1 MLTLKLKMKQIFKN
15 KWFVSWTTLVLLL
28 MFSSFATTKLHAQQR
43 ITGTVIGTDGTPIPG
58 VTVLQKGTSRGTAT
72 DFDGNYSLELIT
84 GSKTLVF
91 SALSYETKE
100 ISIGNKTNII
110 VTLAEDVAA
119 LEEVVVIGYAP
130 IERKKVLGAISTVKS
145 ESIEQASPVQAF
157 DAVQGKLAGVQ
168 ILSNN
173 GPGAGFDIRVRG
185 VSTFGSGTQPL
196 YVVDGQQLDDI
207 DNLDPSDIASL
218 EVLKDGATAAI
229 YGSKAAN
236 GVVLITTKS
245 GKSGKLSLDVSTLTG
260 INTLVGDIAVAN
272 TAQRILYERLRS
284 NNTNNLTT
292 QERDSLSLLSR
303 NSYDLQALLTRPA
316 FRHQTN
322 VALSGGGD
330 KTRFYWNS
338 GFLNEDGVV
347 RNSDYRR
354 INTQI
359 KVDIDVTKK
368 LKFGTNARLSYE
380 KQNGINSGAVLQQI
394 VERIPYFPLF
404 EPNGDYV
411 PTLFGRQNPLAQA
424 DLRTQDNRNFRAQI
438 FNYAQ
443 LTLLPKLTVK
453 STLGINYRSNKRN
466 DFTPGFLVGN
476 GGTGDSNGRER
487 QDLTYD
493 IQQEN
498 YLNYKNSFGKH
509 DVAAFAGMQIQ
520 KYFREYSDF
529 SSIFNSDIVTTFNNA
544 TPGAIISN
552 NFDERH
558 NLYSLFAGVN
568 YDFADKY
575 LVGGTIRRDGSS
587 RFGDENEFGYFPSA
601 TLGWRI
607 SNENFLI
614 ESNVVNNLLIRASW
628 GIVGNERVGNYEF
641 TGAFEPGFVY
651 NGLSGVAPTRLGNS
665 ELGWE
670 ETESKNLGFDL
681 SMFKNRLEINFDL
694 WEKNTTGLL
703 AVTPLPEESGFAGI
717 RRNVGAVNNRGID
730 FSITGT
736 LLKSK
741 DFSWR
746 SNFNIGLLEN
756 EVIKLDGGTPFDSGN
771 YRIEEGQPIG
781 NIFGYNNLGI
791 FQYNESNA
799 FTPEGV
805 QLTPNFDNSG
815 TFVNYTLN
823 GSEYTGTVNQLR
835 AANQTLQGGDV
846 IWEDLDGNFI
856 IDAEDRKIIG
866 NGLATVYGGFSH
878 DIRYKNFNV
887 SLLFDYSLGQDIY
900 RRYDETRN
908 DLNSA
913 NETPSPDYIL
923 GSWREPG
930 DITEYPRLS
939 RVPQQRLRP
948 NSFYVTDGDF
958 IKWRYIRFNYSLSN
972 KVLENIPG
980 IKAVSINLAL
990 NNVLTWTNYIGYNP
1004 ELGNRGNALQ
1014 VNQDDLR
1021 YPNDREIILGLKVQF

>member
-1 MLTLKLKMKQIFKN
+1 MKQNFKT
-15 KWFVSWTTLVLLL
+15 KWFVSGITLVLLL
-28 MFSSFATTKLHAQQR
+28 MFSSFTTTKLHAQQR
-43 ITGTVIGTDGTPIPG
+43 IKGTVIGIDGTPIPG

-380 KQNGINSGAVLQQI
+380 KQNGINAGAVLGQI
-394 VERIPYFPLF
+394 VARIPYYPLF

-476 GGTGDSNGRER
+476 NGTGDSNGRER

-681 SMFKNRLEINFDL
+681 SMFKKRLEINFDL

-756 EVIKLDGGTPFDSGN
+756 EVIKLDGGTPFDSGS

-958 IKWRYIRFNYSLSN
+958 IKWRYVRFNYSLSN